1 MYQHGPASI
10 VRLPGSLD
18 RSAICAGRRKRE
30 ARRARVCA
38 GFVSGDVGP
47 NLSTV
52 YTSVKEKVPDD
63 WGPFAAWRMV
73 ELHGQQVVHA
83 YLHPGATADD
93 PQVSDWLARW
103 PGPRYLQDGPYGV
116 EATLVRRVAP
126 RPHERWWL
134 HALLLALTLLT
145 ATLAGAWMSPGNPLA
160 MTNASV
166 AGQAI
171 PVPARLTPLALA
183 PGLWFSV
190 PLLCILGAHELGHWA
205 FARRHAMDASPPYFA
220 PAPWV
225 LSPLGT
231 FGAFIRLRSP
241 LINRAALLDMGAAG
255 PVISFVLS
263 IPVYAAGLA
272 LSHGQPVTIP
282 GGARLVAMFS
292 GDILPLGE
300 SPLLWALRALSPL
313 AEAQTIVLHPMA
325 VAGWFG
331 LFFTAL
337 NLFPISQ
344 LDGGHVAYALSPRLH
359 VAASRLTLGVLLVM
373 GAWYPGWWVWAA
385 LVLLIGRG
393 RLAHPPVWD
402 PSFRLNGP
410 RRAVAWACFV
420 LFLLA
425 WVPVPVPL
433 P

>member
-1 MYQHGPASI
+1 
-10 VRLPGSLD
+10 
-18 RSAICAGRRKRE
+18 
-30 ARRARVCA
+30 
-38 GFVSGDVGP
+38 
-47 NLSTV
+47 
-52 YTSVKEKVPDD
+52 
-63 WGPFAAWRMV
+63 MV

-83 YLHPGATADD
+83 YLHPGVTADD

-126 RPHERWWL
+126 RPRERWWL

-145 ATLAGAWMSPGNPLA
+145 ATIAGAWMSPGNPLA
-160 MTNASV
+160 MENANV

-241 LINRAALLDMGAAG
+241 LINRAALLDVGAAG

-272 LSHGQPVTIP
+272 FSQDVAGKAPS
-282 GGARLVAMFS
+282 GARVVIWYP
-292 GDILPLGE
+292 DYHLPLGE
-300 SPLLWALRALSPL
+300 SPLLWTLRALSPL
-313 AEAQTIVLHPMA
+313 ADAQTIALHPMA

-337 NLFPISQ
+337 NLFPVSQ

-359 VAASRLTLGVLLVM
+359 AAASRMTLGVLLVL

-420 LFLLA
+420 LFVLA

-433 P
+433 